1 MLLCR
6 YKQLSLS
13 PLSMRVQ
20 PPSFVT
26 NSPCTYHQL
35 FGIFQ
40 QNCAA
45 SAAAVNKSIYNQ
57 DSSIGVFSLYSFW
70 VCFWLSSIRKSI
82 IECTFKEC
90 TNRCVCVCLPG
101 LFAQYREPFSSFFF
115 HFQRRNWHLLEALGL
130 SISAVRIKKWKSD
143 CLFFSCDLREGMRQ
157 YGESGG
163 SV

>member
-1 MLLCR
+1 MHCDTFSSNYTYRRRRRKKRVFFKSLGLPLKKKKTFKATPSISR
-6 YKQLSLS
+6 VPAGSTMRTDNASLSIQTALS

-40 QNCAA
+40 QNGAA

-90 TNRCVCVCLPG
+90 TNRCVCV
-101 LFAQYREPFSSFFF
+101 SS
-115 HFQRRNWHLLEALGL
+115 RA
-130 SISAVRIKKWKSD
+130 ICTV
-143 CLFFSCDLREGMRQ
+143 
-157 YGESGG
+157 
-163 SV
+163 